1 MFVHLVVAA
10 IAWGTGGAVAS
21 LLYQES
27 GLGPVAVTWWRFAI
41 GAAMLAAFAR
51 VFGCRASAGAN
62 PGSAPKAATGRLV
75 LLGLGMAISQTAYF
89 AAVGRCGVAVA
100 TVITLGVSPL
110 LVAIG
115 ERLLLAERISNLQG
129 VVLVLAIGG
138 LCLLALDGGAD
149 ARASVSG
156 VALALLSGAT
166 YAGVILVQRGSKSGD
181 ASSDTLAAL
190 VVGAVCLLPLALVE
204 GILPAKSV
212 SSTVAMLIYLG
223 AIPTALAYGLFFAAL
238 GRVKATTATV
248 VALLE
253 PVTAAAIGVTL
264 LHERLTVAA
273 ATGALVLLLAVAC
286 YPVLGL
292 RAGGRRAG

>member
-1 MFVHLVVAA
+1 LFVYLVAAA

-27 GLGPVAVTWWRFAI
+27 GLGPIAVSWWRFVI
-41 GAAMLAAFAR
+41 GAALLAAFVRTRAR
-51 VFGCRASAGAN
+51 TR
-62 PGSAPKAATGRLV
+62 TGKTRHKGRIL

-89 AAVGRCGVAVA
+89 AAVGRSGVALA

-115 ERLLLAERISNLQG
+115 ERLLLAESISRWQG
-129 VVLVLAIGG
+129 AVLGLAIGG
-138 LCLLALDGGAD
+138 LCLLVLTNDGA
-149 ARASVSG
+149 AKASTIG

-166 YAGVILVQRGSKSGD
+166 YAGVILVQRASGSSGD
-181 ASSDTLAAL
+181 DDGTVAAF
-190 VVGAVCLLPLALVE
+190 VIGAVCLLPLALIE
-204 GILPAKSV
+204 GILPVRGAAP
-212 SSTVAMLIYLG
+212 TVAMLLYLG

-238 GRVKATTATV
+238 GRVKATTASV

-273 ATGALVLLLAVAC
+273 ITGALVLLLAVAC
-286 YPVLGL
+286 YPV
-292 RAGGRRAG
+292 AGHRVR